1 MVFLRVL
8 SVHHTSSLYI
18 ATMLAAA
25 FLCRAFALAGILHSQ
40 SRFGLWNLIP
50 HTIPTRKTK
59 PRNTESR
66 ARRLPT
72 RSQVY
77 YPGESCDSVYTT
89 SSVFL
94 LFFFL
99 ASQEFDSGIP
109 HWVNSSSQIP
119 TCSVEPGTPSLPRA
133 MLV

>member
-40 SRFGLWNLIP
+40 SRFGLWNLILNRLGKRSLEIQNHVREDCRLGP
-50 HTIPTRKTK
+50 KCITQVSRVIPFI
-59 PRNTESR
+59 PP
-66 ARRLPT
+66 ALCF
-72 RSQVY
+72 Y
-77 YPGESCDSVYTT
+77 
-89 SSVFL
+89 F
-94 LFFFL
+94 FFFL